1 MQKYVQNCFLWHQTT
16 KPPNHRVLYILGV
29 PLSRM
34 SCNKVVFFVRPVETL
49 KIITRDGEGLEIDTS
64 VGRNP
69 KLRLPLVV

>member
-1 MQKYVQNCFLWHQTT
+1 
-16 KPPNHRVLYILGV
+16 
-29 PLSRM
+29 M

-69 KLRLPLVV
+69 KLRPPLVSIIAALLLHHRRSSTQRRNEARMILSYFGPS